1 MVRYENGLDIAVA
14 RMYRGLGGERMS
26 KRGKS
31 RTWLVEVRSYTC
43 CRGCEAPGGCAE
55 RDACEHGYDA
65 AGRALMAP
73 VEVAQHG
80 ADGIAEALIGPV
92 VGDSAVDG
100 V

>member
-1 MVRYENGLDIAVA
+1 
-14 RMYRGLGGERMS
+14 MS
-26 KRGKS
+26 KKS
-31 RTWLVEVRSYTC
+31 KPRTWVVEVRPYTC
-43 CRGCEAPGGCAE
+43 CRGCDTPGECAE
-55 RDACEHGYDA
+55 RDGCAHGYDA